1 MSVNKPVA
9 LFLTMIV
16 ILTPLSFAESDDD
29 VTNSEQIQINGQ
41 ATLSLTGDLLP
52 DSQVNATWSLEIVI
66 PEEYGTDLLPNQP
79 TGIRSQIDNH
89 LGNSDGNITDS
100 EISDFIELLTNARS
114 WINSEVAGCLSLI
127 HI

>member
-1 MSVNKPVA
+1 MSVYKSVA
-9 LFLTMIV
+9 VLLTIIV

-29 VTNSEQIQINGQ
+29 VTTFEQIQINGQ

-66 PEEYGTDLLPNQP
+66 PEEYG
-79 TGIRSQIDNH
+79 
-89 LGNSDGNITDS
+89 
-100 EISDFIELLTNARS
+100 
-114 WINSEVAGCLSLI
+114 LSLI